1 MNAMGNNIMKIKKIA
16 LVSFCA
22 VFPLLMAQSISSQTE
37 TLGTVKYTAPAGF
50 VKTTKE
56 NIVAFTKVD
65 QATGKFCIIT
75 LYGATPG
82 TGTSEAD
89 FKREWAN
96 LVVKNMTAEPNPK
109 TESHTESG
117 WTVTG
122 GGSPIEFEGGKAF
135 ALLTVMSGGTRTVSV
150 LGVFNDES
158 YVSALAAFS
167 ESVVLGKAVAETPT
181 TTVAPQIQNGRL
193 VIPPISR
200 QLTIADLVGEWG
212 ENAGIT
218 TTYVNRYTGTYAGFE
233 SLHFTSKM
241 TITPAGGYLNDFF
254 ALQNGRKIIENTS
267 GRISIAGRVLTIKHK
282 NTAKY
287 VIRGWLELPDITI
300 LEICGPWYDNDVIP
314 ADIFTNPDKGSNL
327 DKKWVR
333 KR

>member
-1 MNAMGNNIMKIKKIA
+1 MNVFKIHESLAGLLAA
-16 LVSFCA
+16 LVLFL
-22 VFPLLMAQSISSQTE
+22 FIPLTGLGQTE
-37 TLGTVKYTAPAGF
+37 KLGTVSYVAPAGF
-50 VKTTKE
+50 TRTTKE
-56 NIVAFTKVD
+56 NSIAFSTYD
-65 QATGKFCIIT
+65 QSTAKFCIIT

-82 TGTSEAD
+82 TGRAESD
-89 FKREWAN
+89 FKREWGN

-117 WTVTG
+117 WTATG

-135 ALLTVMSGGTRTVSV
+135 ALLAVMSGVGRTVSV
-150 LGVFNDES
+150 LGVFSDES
-158 YVSALAAFS
+158 CISALAAFS
-167 ESVVLGKAVAETPT
+167 DSVVLGTAVANTPA
-181 TTVAPQIQNGRL
+181 TTVTPQIQNGRL

-200 QLTIADLVGEWG
+200 QLSVADLVGEWG

-218 TTYVNRYTGTYAGFE
+218 TTYVDRYSGTYAGFE

-241 TITPAGGYLNDFF
+241 TITPNGGFHNDFF
-254 ALQNGRKIIENTS
+254 ALQNGRKIKENTS
-267 GRISIAGRVLTIKHK
+267 GSISISGRVLSIRHK
-282 NTAKY
+282 NLAKY

-300 LEICGPWYDNDVIP
+300 LEICGPWYDNDPIP
-314 ADIFTNPDKGSNL
+314 ADIFTDPNKGWNL

>member
-1 MNAMGNNIMKIKKIA
+1 MNKQRVNNKYILNLFLVMVFGLLIPQESFSQSERLGNVGYASPIGFTK
-16 LVSFCA
+16 
-22 VFPLLMAQSISSQTE
+22 
-37 TLGTVKYTAPAGF
+37 TL
-50 VKTTKE
+50 KE
-56 NIVAFTKVD
+56 NLVAFSSYD
-65 QATGKFCIIT
+65 QATGKFCIMT

-82 TGTSEAD
+82 TGRAESD

-96 LVVKNMTAEPNPK
+96 LVVKSMSAEQNPK

-122 GGSPIEFEGGKAF
+122 GGSPVEFDGGKAF
-135 ALLTVMSGGTRTVSV
+135 ALLTVMSGGGRTVSV

-167 ESVVLGKAVAETPT
+167 ESVVLGKAVAETPAT
-181 TTVAPQIQNGRL
+181 TPAPQIQNGRL
-193 VIPPISR
+193 VIPPITR

-218 TTYVNRYTGTYAGFE
+218 TTYIDRYTGTYAGFE

-241 TITPAGGYLNDFF
+241 TITPAGGFLNDFF
-254 ALQNGRKIIENTS
+254 AIQNGRKIKENTS
-267 GRISIAGRVLTIKHK
+267 GSVSISGRVLSIRHK

-300 LEICGPWYDNDVIP
+300 LEICGPWFDNDVIP
-314 ADIFTNPDKGSNL
+314 ADIFTNPDKGWNL